1 MLSSHACDCTH
12 EYDDNAPASPQ
23 GRAAM
28 NKATLYFD
36 AQRGRM
42 TTKTAIRSSWMS
54 TARMGSIPWV
64 CGFAGLRHRPVLI
77 LLSSARADHGA
88 HAAAGIRQ
96 AKRAELRKNLDRI
109 VNQVVS
115 KYDDLHY
122 YQVCCMRAGACVT
135 IRLKVYSRYRHAR
148 EYRITELRVAMLDL
162 QIPLSKKCGGVIVR
176 QRHGQARRHCM
187 DWPTPVL
194 RPICRRVST
203 TCAPCSSRS

>member
-1 MLSSHACDCTH
+1 
-12 EYDDNAPASPQ
+12 
-23 GRAAM
+23 
-28 NKATLYFD
+28 
-36 AQRGRM
+36 M

-64 CGFAGLRHRPVLI
+64 CGFAGLRHRPALT

-122 YQVCCMRAGACVT
+122 YQVCCMRRIRPAPLSEPWLGHAWLS
-135 IRLKVYSRYRHAR
+135 RLKVYGRCRHAR
-148 EYRITELRVAMLDL
+148 EYRIPELRVAMLEL
-162 QIPLSKKCGGVIVR
+162 QIPLGKRCGGVIVI
-176 QRHGQARRHCM
+176 QRHDQAMRHCM
-187 DWPTPVL
+187 DGLTPVL
-194 RPICRRVST
+194 RPSAAGFPRRVRRVP
-203 TCAPCSSRS
+203 AGHEHERGAAVH